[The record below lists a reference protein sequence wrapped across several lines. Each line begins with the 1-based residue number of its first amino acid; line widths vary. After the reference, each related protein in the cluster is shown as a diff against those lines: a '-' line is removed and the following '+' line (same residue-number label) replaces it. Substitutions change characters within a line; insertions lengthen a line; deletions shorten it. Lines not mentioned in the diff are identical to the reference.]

1 MNQAPLRLM
10 DFIFS
15 CVELW
20 AHKHIPLNMLPF
32 TQWVW
37 VASLVVGRGWRI
49 LAQVQGAVEGRRQE
63 AMTSAS
69 LRPPLKDQE

>member
-1 MNQAPLRLM
+1 M

-15 CVELW
+15 RVELW
-20 AHKHIPLNMLPF
+20 AHKHSPLDMLPF

-37 VASLVVGRGWRI
+37 VASPVVGRGWGI

-63 AMTSAS
+63 AVTLAS
-69 LRPPLKDQE
+69 LRPRLKDQE

>member
-1 MNQAPLRLM
+1 MRRALG
-10 DFIFS
+10 
-15 CVELW
+15 
-20 AHKHIPLNMLPF
+20 
-32 TQWVW
+32 TQTYSPQYAALHTVGL